1 MTKKLCDMC
10 ECAIKINCLFMHFC
24 FLINGTPGGRLPRN
38 HSGGSCYSEHLRLSL
53 RIWSAKSGMKLT
65 DKCIESWYCVV
76 SGWEESAIGRFVGA
90 NDGIRSSLL

>member
-1 MTKKLCDMC
+1 MCDKNKLFIY
-10 ECAIKINCLFMHFC
+10 ALLFPHQWD
-24 FLINGTPGGRLPRN
+24 TGGRPPRN